1 MIDLVYTP
9 IPFPY
14 PQTAVPPILLEPQ
27 TPLPLPQVP
36 IPDPALA
43 FELSFWLLLLL
54 TLELDDPARSAAL
67 WSLLLLLLPK
77 LYSGVVERLLMP
89 CVGPCPCVEG
99 RLPMGPIPPPTGAV
113 VDLEMLR
120 EWPSSPVGG
129 DGAF

>member
-1 MIDLVYTP
+1 MSHPLH
-9 IPFPY
+9 
-14 PQTAVPPILLEPQ
+14 PQTAVPPILLEPH

-36 IPDPALA
+36 IPEPVLVL
-43 FELSFWLLLLL
+43 ELSFWLLLAF
-54 TLELDDPARSAAL
+54 ELDDPARSAAL
-67 WSLLLLLLPK
+67 WSLLLVLPK

-99 RLPMGPIPPPTGAV
+99 RLPIGPIPPPTGAV

-129 DGAF
+129 EGAF